1 MARDLDDLLVE
12 AFQARQS
19 ELPELAQRLFTEALD
34 QLPGD
39 PALLIEITRCLVDRC
54 LRGEAR
60 DRLKNIPP
68 IEEDPELQLEL
79 ARTWRLA
86 GDPSEALKCYLSI
99 GGDNEFH
106 RQAAL
111 EAALI
116 HERLGRI
123 EEARDC
129 LPEEDQS
136 PETTLALGIISE
148 RENKTEVAAT
158 AYRQVRM
165 QAAASPMG
173 TEAGYR
179 LARLHLANGNSH
191 EAFTLLE
198 EIKAKEMQEFPAGR
212 EAMIH
217 RQRESEMAM
226 LDRMMELHR
235 LQTRDE
241 ESPVWMIT
249 GHARSGTTLLSR
261 LMAARGMCWIDEAP
275 AFGALAREM
284 SGHWKTVS
292 SEDLP
297 RMLAQMPSAERD
309 SFSRA
314 YRARLADWGTP
325 PPDKPLLDKNPG
337 LWTLLPSVI
346 ALLPGWRGIILMR
359 DPRDVALSCYFQ
371 RFGPTSLGIS
381 CNTLAGAVEA
391 VSHAYRHWLRFKPMI
406 PEEQYLELRY
416 EDLAADPDAVLDSS
430 AVRAWLPPSCG
441 GMEPMSEARP
451 RLLENPSYAQADEAP
466 HLRSVQRWQK
476 VRGPAL
482 ATLRDLDSIAKQAGY
497 R

>member
-39 PALLIEITRCLVDRC
+39 PALWIEIARCLVDRS

-60 DRLKNIPP
+60 ACLKNVPP
-68 IEEDPELQLEL
+68 IEDDPELQLEL
-79 ARTWRLA
+79 ARAWRLA
-86 GDPSEALKCYLSI
+86 GDPSEALRCYLGI
-99 GGDNEFH
+99 GGDNEFR

-123 EEARDC
+123 AEARAC
-129 LPEEDQS
+129 LPQGDHS

-148 RENKTEVAAT
+148 RDNQPEIAAT
-158 AYRQVRM
+158 AYRQIRSR
-165 QAAASPMG
+165 AAASPMG

-179 LARLHLANGNSH
+179 LARLHLKDGNSH
-191 EAFTLLE
+191 EAFSLLE
-198 EIKAKEMQEFPAGR
+198 EVKSREILEFPAGR
-212 EAMIH
+212 QELIR

-226 LDRMMELHR
+226 LDGIPELR
-235 LQTRDE
+235 WPDTRDQE
-241 ESPVWMIT
+241 HPVWMIT

-284 SGHWKTVS
+284 SQHWKNGS
-292 SEDLP
+292 SESLP
-297 RMLAQMPSAERD
+297 QILARMPSDERE
-309 SFSRA
+309 SFAAA
-314 YRARLADWGTP
+314 YRARLADWEDVS
-325 PPDKPLLDKNPG
+325 PDRPLLDKNPG
-337 LWTLLPSVI
+337 LLTQLPSVI
-346 ALLPGWRGIILMR
+346 ALLPGWRGIILIR

-371 RFGPTSLGIS
+371 RFGPTSLGVS
-381 CNTLAGAVEA
+381 CNTLSGAVEA

-406 PEEQYLELRY
+406 PQERYLELHY
-416 EDLAADPDAVLDSS
+416 EDLAADPGAMLNSS
-430 AVRAWLPPSCG
+430 ALRAWLPPSSSD
-441 GMEPMSEARP
+441 MDPLREARP

-466 HLRSVQRWQK
+466 HLGSVQRWQK
-476 VRGPAL
+476 IQGPAL
-482 ATLRDLDSIAKQAGY
+482 ATLRGLDAIAKQAGY